1 MSRYK
6 FWLATLIIISIAISY
21 LIISNESFKVRNFPL
36 LKRVMVTKEVQRE
49 VNSGNLEKD
58 RRPSAIEEQVVSD
71 AVKHIEKHDQTEIII
86 RSRLNRKI
94 SEIKRGKKPDSKP
107 IENRTTR
114 DSVTL
119 QSNRKQVDDEQAE
132 QISRIRLENIWEHY
146 CITDGKESDDCKE

>member
-1 MSRYK
+1 MSKCK
-6 FWLATLIIISIAISY
+6 FWLATLIIISIVISY
-21 LIISNESFKVRNFPL
+21 LIISNESFKVRNNPL

-49 VNSGNLEKD
+49 VNGNLEKD

-71 AVKHIEKHDQTEIII
+71 AVKHIERHNQEEVVI

-94 SEIKRGKKPDSKP
+94 SEIKRGKRPDTKP
-107 IENRTTR
+107 IENKTTR

-119 QSNRKQVDDEQAE
+119 KSERRQVDDEQAE

-146 CITDGKESDDCKE
+146 CIADGKESDDCKE

>member
-1 MSRYK
+1 MSRFK
-6 FWLATLIIISIAISY
+6 FWIATLIIISIAISY
-21 LIISNESFKVRNFPL
+21 LIISNESFKALNNPL
-36 LKRVMVTKEVQRE
+36 LKRAMLTKEVQRE
-49 VNSGNLEKD
+49 VSGNLEKN

-71 AVKHIEKHDQTEIII
+71 AVEHIEKHDQAEVVI

-94 SEIKRGKKPDSKP
+94 SEIKRGKKPDTKP
-107 IENRTTR
+107 IENKTMR

-119 QSNRKQVDDEQAE
+119 KSERRQVDDEQAE

>member
-1 MSRYK
+1 MSRFK
-6 FWLATLIIISIAISY
+6 FWIATLIIISIAISY
-21 LIISNESFKVRNFPL
+21 LIISNESFKALNNPL
-36 LKRVMVTKEVQRE
+36 LKRAMLTKEVQRE
-49 VNSGNLEKD
+49 VSGNLEKN

-71 AVKHIEKHDQTEIII
+71 AVEHIEKHDQAEVVI

-94 SEIKRGKKPDSKP
+94 SEIKRSKKPDTKP
-107 IENRTTR
+107 IENKTMR

-119 QSNRKQVDDEQAE
+119 KSERRQVDDEQAE

>member
-1 MSRYK
+1 MSKYK
-6 FWLATLIIISIAISY
+6 FWIATLIIISIAISY
-21 LIISNESFKVRNFPL
+21 LIISNESFKALNNPL
-36 LKRVMVTKEVQRE
+36 LKRAMLTKEVQRE
-49 VNSGNLEKD
+49 VSGNLEKN

-71 AVKHIEKHDQTEIII
+71 AVEHIEKHDQAEVVI

-94 SEIKRGKKPDSKP
+94 SEIKRGKKPDTKP
-107 IENRTTR
+107 IENKTMR

-119 QSNRKQVDDEQAE
+119 KSERRQVDDEQAE

>member
-1 MSRYK
+1 MSKCK

-21 LIISNESFKVRNFPL
+21 LIISNESFKALNNPL
-36 LKRVMVTKEVQRE
+36 LKRVMLTKEVQRE
-49 VNSGNLEKD
+49 VSGNLEKD

-71 AVKHIEKHDQTEIII
+71 AVKHIEKHNQAEVVI

-94 SEIKRGKKPDSKP
+94 SEIKRGKKPDTKP
-107 IENRTTR
+107 IENKTTR

-119 QSNRKQVDDEQAE
+119 KSERRQVDDEQAE